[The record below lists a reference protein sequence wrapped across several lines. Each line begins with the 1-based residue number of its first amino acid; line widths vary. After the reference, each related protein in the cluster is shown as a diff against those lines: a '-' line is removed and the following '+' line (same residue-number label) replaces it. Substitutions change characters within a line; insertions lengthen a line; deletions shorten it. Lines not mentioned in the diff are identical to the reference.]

1 MAAFFVKG
9 GSVAQT
15 RFQPGLIAA
24 CLALAVVIGV
34 GYFADHQNQ
43 ALYREQARAEVAEQ
57 LGTVR
62 AALESTVV
70 SNIQLVRGLV
80 AVIATDPDIDQAKF
94 ERIVSELIG
103 ENSQLRSI
111 AAAPDL
117 VISMIY
123 PMIGNEQAL
132 GLDYLRHPTQ
142 REAALASMQARHM
155 VLAGPVDLVQG
166 GRGFVGRFPVFI
178 EGGPAG
184 NRAWGLV
191 SAVIDVEQ
199 LYVDSGLTRDDLPIQ
214 LALMGRDADLSDD
227 TVFFGEANILGQ
239 GPVMTEVSLPNGGWR
254 IAAIPRDGWRET
266 PSNALQFRAV
276 LALVML
282 MVMSPIVVAGYLYD
296 QHRAHIRKLA
306 IREEEMR
313 VLSRRLKLALET
325 SKIGVWELNI
335 DTGHLKWDQRMRE
348 LYGIPEDVTPNAVDH
363 WKAKLHPDDCERAIN
378 EFDNAIASGGMYNS
392 VFRVMQAN
400 GDTRWIRTIGASHLD
415 QSGHTLVLGV
425 NWDVSDDV
433 ELKTRLIEANHSAET
448 RNRELEEARQ
458 QMEHNSLHDSL
469 TGLPNRRFLDE
480 KVLNDAADIV
490 PSALIHIDLDRFKHI
505 NDTLG
510 HAAGDAMLTH
520 AAQVL
525 RGNCR
530 ERDVV
535 ARVGGDEFIIAIM
548 TPTKNTALS
557 ALATRIIEQMRQP
570 VPYERQKCRFGAS
583 AGIAV
588 NTPDD
593 AVPAKQLLIN
603 ADIALYRAKN
613 QGRNRFEFFD
623 ATLKA
628 EILSNKKLADEI
640 LTGLERQEFLPYFQ
654 PQFDAQTLNIAG
666 VEALARWMHPKRG
679 LLAPLSF
686 LGTAE
691 ELNVVSL
698 IDRTILEQTLW
709 QSARWEAAGIIIPKK
724 SVNVSAGQLQDPELI
739 NRLDDLPIKPG
750 ELSFELLES
759 IFLDDQNEIVASNIQ
774 RLTAMGI
781 DIEIDDFGTGYASII
796 SLLQLRPARLKI
808 ERRLIAPITCSASQ
822 RQLVSSIIEIGKSLG
837 IKVVAEG
844 VETRDHVAILREL
857 GCDTL
862 QGYALGR
869 PMPSD
874 AFIDFVRESKWR
886 NAA

>member
-1 MAAFFVKG
+1 
-9 GSVAQT
+9 
-15 RFQPGLIAA
+15 LIAA

-43 ALYREQARAEVAEQ
+43 ALYREQARAEVSEH

-62 AALESTVV
+62 AALESNII

-80 AVIATDPDIDQAKF
+80 AVIASDPDIDQAEF
-94 ERIVSELIG
+94 ERIASELIG
-103 ENSQLRSI
+103 EHSQLRSI

-117 VISMIY
+117 VIRMIY

-155 VLAGPVDLVQG
+155 ILAGPVDLVQG
-166 GRGFVGRFPVFI
+166 GRGFIGRFPVFV
-178 EGGPAG
+178 EGGPTG
-184 NRAWGLV
+184 DQAWGLV
-191 SAVIDVEQ
+191 SAVIDVDQ
-199 LYVDSGLTRDDLPIQ
+199 LYTDSGLMRDDLPIQ
-214 LALMGRDADLSDD
+214 LVLMGRDADLSDD
-227 TVFFGEANILGQ
+227 TIFFGDSMVLKQE
-239 GPVMTEVSLPNGGWR
+239 PVLAEVSLPNGGWR

-276 LALVML
+276 LAVAML
-282 MVMSPIVVAGYLYD
+282 MVMLPIVFAGYLYD

-306 IREEEMR
+306 VREGEMR
-313 VLSRRLKLALET
+313 ILSRRLKLALET

-348 LYGIPEDVTPNAVDH
+348 LYGIPDNVTPDAVEH
-363 WKAKLHPDDCERAIN
+363 WKDKLHPDDRDQAVA
-378 EFDNAIASGGMYNS
+378 EFEDAIASGGMYNS
-392 VFRVMQAN
+392 VFRVMQAD
-400 GDTRWIRTIGASHLD
+400 GTTRWIRTIGASHLD
-415 QSGHTLVLGV
+415 SSGHKVVLGV

-433 ELKTRLIEANHSAET
+433 ELKTRLIEANQSAET
-448 RNRELEEARQ
+448 RNLELEDARQ

-480 KVLNDAADIV
+480 RVLNDDAETT

-520 AAQVL
+520 AANVL
-525 RGNCR
+525 RENCR
-530 ERDVV
+530 ENDLV
-535 ARVGGDEFIIAIM
+535 ARVGGDEFIIAVM
-548 TPTKNTALS
+548 TSTKNDALS
-557 ALATRIIEQMRQP
+557 SLAGRIVEQMRQP
-570 VPYERQKCRFGAS
+570 VPYENHKCRFGAS
-583 AGIAV
+583 VGIAV
-588 NTPDD
+588 NTSDD
-593 AVPAKQLLIN
+593 SVLAKQLLIN

-640 LTGLERQEFLPYFQ
+640 LSGLERSEFLPYFQ
-654 PQFDAQTLNIAG
+654 PQFDAQTLDIIG
-666 VEALARWMHPKRG
+666 VEALARWQHPKRG
-679 LLAPLSF
+679 LLAPDSF

-691 ELNVVSL
+691 ELNVVPL
-698 IDRTILEQTLW
+698 IDRAILEQTLW
-709 QSARWEAAGIIIPKK
+709 QSARWEANGITIPKK

-739 NRLDDLPIKPG
+739 DRLDGLPIKTG

-759 IFLDDQNEIVASNIQ
+759 IFLDDQDEIVASNIE

-796 SLLQLRPARLKI
+796 SLLQLKPARLKI
-808 ERRLIAPITCSASQ
+808 ERRLIAPITSSTSQ
-822 RQLVSSIIEIGKSLG
+822 RQLVSSIIDIGKSLG

-844 VETRDHVAILREL
+844 VETRDHVTILREL

-862 QGYALGR
+862 QGFALGK

-874 AFIDFVRESKWR
+874 VFIDFVRANRWR
-886 NAA
+886 DAA

>member
-1 MAAFFVKG
+1 MADIHL
-9 GSVAQT
+9 
-15 RFQPGLIAA
+15 RPGLIAA

-43 ALYREQARAEVAEQ
+43 ALYREQARAEVSEH
-57 LGTVR
+57 LGAVR
-62 AALESTVV
+62 AALESNII

-80 AVIATDPDIDQAKF
+80 AVIASDPDIDQAKF
-94 ERIVSELIG
+94 ERIASELVG
-103 ENSQLRSI
+103 EHSQLRSI

-117 VISMIY
+117 VIRMIY

-155 VLAGPVDLVQG
+155 VLAGPIDLVQG
-166 GRGFVGRFPVFI
+166 GQGFIGRFPVFV

-184 NRAWGLV
+184 DRAWGLI
-191 SAVIDVEQ
+191 SAVIDVDQ
-199 LYVDSGLTRDDLPIQ
+199 LYTDSGLMRDDLPIQ
-214 LALMGRDADLSDD
+214 LVLMGRDADLSDD
-227 TVFFGEANILGQ
+227 TVFFGDGMVLKQEPVEA
-239 GPVMTEVSLPNGGWR
+239 EVSLPNGGWR
-254 IAAIPRDGWRET
+254 IAAIPRDGWPEI
-266 PSNALQFRAV
+266 PSNALQFRAA
-276 LALVML
+276 LAAAML
-282 MVMSPIVVAGYLYD
+282 MVMLPIVFAGYLYD

-306 IREEEMR
+306 VREGEMR
-313 VLSRRLKLALET
+313 ILSRRLKLALET

-348 LYGIPEDVTPNAVDH
+348 LYGIPDNVTPDAVQH
-363 WKAKLHPDDCERAIN
+363 WKDKLHPDDRDQAVA
-378 EFDNAIASGGMYNS
+378 EFDEAIAAGGMYNS
-392 VFRVMQAN
+392 VFRVLQAD
-400 GDTRWIRTIGASHLD
+400 GTTRWIRTIGASHLD
-415 QSGHTLVLGV
+415 PSGHTLVLGV

-433 ELKTRLIEANHSAET
+433 QLKTRLIEANQSAET
-448 RNRELEEARQ
+448 RNRELEDARQ

-480 KVLNDAADIV
+480 RVLKDDAETA

-520 AAQVL
+520 AANVL
-525 RGNCR
+525 RENCR
-530 ERDVV
+530 EDDLV
-535 ARVGGDEFIIAIM
+535 ARVGGDEFIIAVM
-548 TPTKNTALS
+548 TSTKNDALS
-557 ALATRIIEQMRQP
+557 ALAGRIVEQMRQP
-570 VPYERQKCRFGAS
+570 VPYENHKCRFGAS
-583 AGIAV
+583 VGIAV
-588 NTPDD
+588 NTSDD

-640 LTGLERQEFLPYFQ
+640 LSGLECSEFLPYFQ
-654 PQFDAQTLNIAG
+654 PQFDAQTLDIIG
-666 VEALARWMHPKRG
+666 VEALARWQHPKRG
-679 LLAPLSF
+679 LLTPDFF
-686 LGTAE
+686 LCTAE
-691 ELNVVSL
+691 ELNVVPL
-698 IDRTILEQTLW
+698 IDRAILEQTLW
-709 QSARWEAAGIIIPKK
+709 QSARWEANGITIPKK

-739 NRLDDLPIKPG
+739 DRLDGLLINPG

-759 IFLDDQNEIVASNIQ
+759 IFLDDQDEIVASNIE

-796 SLLQLRPARLKI
+796 SLLQLKPARLKI
-808 ERRLIAPITCSASQ
+808 ERRLIAPITSSTSQ

-844 VETRDHVAILREL
+844 VETRDHVTILREL

-862 QGYALGR
+862 QGFALGK

-874 AFIDFVRESKWR
+874 VFIDFVRENRWR
-886 NAA
+886 DAA

>member
-1 MAAFFVKG
+1 MAHIHL
-9 GSVAQT
+9 
-15 RFQPGLIAA
+15 RPGLIAA

-43 ALYREQARAEVAEQ
+43 ALYREQARAEVSEH
-57 LGTVR
+57 LGAVR
-62 AALESTVV
+62 AALESNII

-80 AVIATDPDIDQAKF
+80 AVIASDPDIDQAKF
-94 ERIVSELIG
+94 ERIASELIG
-103 ENSQLRSI
+103 EHSQLRSI

-117 VISMIY
+117 VIRMIY

-155 VLAGPVDLVQG
+155 VLAGPIDLVQG
-166 GRGFVGRFPVFI
+166 GQGFIGRFPVFV

-184 NRAWGLV
+184 DRAWGLI
-191 SAVIDVEQ
+191 SAVIDVDQ
-199 LYVDSGLTRDDLPIQ
+199 LYTDSGLMRDDLPIQ
-214 LALMGRDADLSDD
+214 LVLMGRDADLSDD
-227 TVFFGEANILGQ
+227 TVFFGDGMVLKQEPVEA
-239 GPVMTEVSLPNGGWR
+239 EVSLPNGGWR
-254 IAAIPRDGWRET
+254 IAAIPRDGWPEI
-266 PSNALQFRAV
+266 PSNALQFRAA
-276 LALVML
+276 LAAAML
-282 MVMSPIVVAGYLYD
+282 MVMLPIVFAGYLYD

-306 IREEEMR
+306 VREGEMR
-313 VLSRRLKLALET
+313 ILSRRLKLALET

-348 LYGIPEDVTPNAVDH
+348 LYGIPDDVTPDAVEH
-363 WKAKLHPDDCERAIN
+363 WKDKLHPDDRDQAVE
-378 EFDNAIASGGMYNS
+378 EFDEAIAAGGMYNS
-392 VFRVMQAN
+392 VFRVMQAD
-400 GDTRWIRTIGASHLD
+400 GTTRWIRTIGASHLD
-415 QSGHTLVLGV
+415 PSGHTLVLGV

-433 ELKTRLIEANHSAET
+433 QLKTRLIEANQSAET
-448 RNRELEEARQ
+448 RNRELEDARQ

-480 KVLNDAADIV
+480 RVLKDDAETA

-520 AAQVL
+520 AANVL
-525 RGNCR
+525 RENCR
-530 ERDVV
+530 ENDLV
-535 ARVGGDEFIIAIM
+535 ARVGGDEFIIAVM
-548 TPTKNTALS
+548 TSTKNDALS
-557 ALATRIIEQMRQP
+557 ALAGRIVEQMRQP
-570 VPYERQKCRFGAS
+570 VPYENHKCRFGAS
-583 AGIAV
+583 VGIAV
-588 NTPDD
+588 NTSDD

-640 LTGLERQEFLPYFQ
+640 LSGLERSEFLPYFQ
-654 PQFDAQTLNIAG
+654 PQFDAQTLDIIG
-666 VEALARWMHPKRG
+666 VEALARWQHPKRG
-679 LLAPLSF
+679 LLAPDSF
-686 LGTAE
+686 LCTAE
-691 ELNVVSL
+691 ELNVVPL
-698 IDRTILEQTLW
+698 IDRAILEQTLW
-709 QSARWEAAGIIIPKK
+709 QSARWEANGITIPKK

-739 NRLDDLPIKPG
+739 DRLDGLPIKTG
-750 ELSFELLES
+750 ELSFELLEL
-759 IFLDDQNEIVASNIQ
+759 IFLDDQDEIVASNIE

-796 SLLQLRPARLKI
+796 SLLQLKPARLKI
-808 ERRLIAPITCSASQ
+808 ERRLIAPITSSTSQ
-822 RQLVSSIIEIGKSLG
+822 RQLVASIIEIGKSLG

-844 VETRDHVAILREL
+844 VETRDHVSILSEL

-862 QGYALGR
+862 QGYALGK

-874 AFIDFVRESKWR
+874 VFIDFVRENRWR
-886 NAA
+886 AAA

>member
-1 MAAFFVKG
+1 MAHIHL
-9 GSVAQT
+9 
-15 RFQPGLIAA
+15 RPGLIAA

-43 ALYREQARAEVAEQ
+43 ALYREQARAEVSEH

-62 AALESTVV
+62 AALESNII

-80 AVIATDPDIDQAKF
+80 AVIASDPDIDQAEF
-94 ERIVSELIG
+94 ERIASELIG
-103 ENSQLRSI
+103 EHSQLRSI

-117 VISMIY
+117 VIRMIY

-155 VLAGPVDLVQG
+155 VLAGPIDLVQG
-166 GRGFVGRFPVFI
+166 GQGFIGRFPVFV

-184 NRAWGLV
+184 DRAWGLV
-191 SAVIDVEQ
+191 SAVIDVDQ
-199 LYVDSGLTRDDLPIQ
+199 LYTDSGLMRDDLPIQ
-214 LALMGRDADLSDD
+214 LVLMGRDADLSDD
-227 TVFFGEANILGQ
+227 TVFFGDGMVLKQ
-239 GPVMTEVSLPNGGWR
+239 QPVLAEVSLPNGGWR
-254 IAAIPRDGWRET
+254 IAAIPRDGWPEI

-276 LALVML
+276 LAVAML
-282 MVMSPIVVAGYLYD
+282 MVMLPIVFAGYLYD

-306 IREEEMR
+306 VREGEMR
-313 VLSRRLKLALET
+313 ILSRRLKLALET

-348 LYGIPEDVTPNAVDH
+348 LYGVPDNVTPDAVQH
-363 WKAKLHPDDCERAIN
+363 WKDKLHPDDRDQAVA
-378 EFDNAIASGGMYNS
+378 EFDEAIAAGGMYNS
-392 VFRVMQAN
+392 VFRVMQAD
-400 GDTRWIRTIGASHLD
+400 GTTRWIRTIGASHLD
-415 QSGHTLVLGV
+415 SSGHKVVLGV

-433 ELKTRLIEANHSAET
+433 ELKTRLIEANQSAET
-448 RNRELEEARQ
+448 RNRELEDARQ

-480 KVLNDAADIV
+480 RVLNDDAETV

-520 AAQVL
+520 AAHVL
-525 RGNCR
+525 RENCR
-530 ERDVV
+530 ENDLV
-535 ARVGGDEFIIAIM
+535 ARVGGDEFIIAVM
-548 TPTKNTALS
+548 TSTKNDALS
-557 ALATRIIEQMRQP
+557 ALAGRIVEQMRQP
-570 VPYERQKCRFGAS
+570 VPYENHKCRFGAS
-583 AGIAV
+583 VGIAV
-588 NTPDD
+588 NSSDD

-640 LTGLERQEFLPYFQ
+640 LSGLERSEFLPYFQ
-654 PQFDAQTLNIAG
+654 PQFDAQTLDIIG
-666 VEALARWMHPKRG
+666 VEALARWQHPKRG
-679 LLAPLSF
+679 LMAPDSF

-691 ELNVVSL
+691 ELNVVPL
-698 IDRTILEQTLW
+698 IDRAILEQTLW
-709 QSARWEAAGIIIPKK
+709 QSARWEANGITIPKK

-739 NRLDDLPIKPG
+739 DRLDGLLINPG

-759 IFLDDQNEIVASNIQ
+759 IFLDDQDEIVASNIE

-808 ERRLIAPITCSASQ
+808 ERRLIAPITSSMSQ
-822 RQLVSSIIEIGKSLG
+822 RQLVSSIIEIGKSLS

-844 VETRDHVAILREL
+844 VETRDHVTILREL

-862 QGYALGR
+862 QGFALGK

-874 AFIDFVRESKWR
+874 VFIDFVRENRWR
-886 NAA
+886 AAA

>member
-1 MAAFFVKG
+1 MADIHL
-9 GSVAQT
+9 
-15 RFQPGLIAA
+15 RPGLIAA

-43 ALYREQARAEVAEQ
+43 ALYREQARAEVSEH

-62 AALESTVV
+62 AALESNII

-80 AVIATDPDIDQAKF
+80 AVIASDPDIDQAEF
-94 ERIVSELIG
+94 ERIASELIG
-103 ENSQLRSI
+103 EHSQLRSI

-117 VISMIY
+117 VIRMIY

-155 VLAGPVDLVQG
+155 ILAGPVDLVQG
-166 GRGFVGRFPVFI
+166 GRGFIGRFPVFV
-178 EGGPAG
+178 EGGPTG
-184 NRAWGLV
+184 DQAWGLV
-191 SAVIDVEQ
+191 SAVIDVDQ
-199 LYVDSGLTRDDLPIQ
+199 LYTDSGLMRDDLPIQ
-214 LALMGRDADLSDD
+214 LVLMGRDADLSDD
-227 TVFFGEANILGQ
+227 TIFFGDSMVLKQE
-239 GPVMTEVSLPNGGWR
+239 PVLAEVSLPNGGWR

-276 LALVML
+276 LAVAML
-282 MVMSPIVVAGYLYD
+282 MVMLPIVFAGYLYD

-306 IREEEMR
+306 VREGEMR
-313 VLSRRLKLALET
+313 ILSRRLKLALET

-348 LYGIPEDVTPNAVDH
+348 LYGIPDNVTPDAVEH
-363 WKAKLHPDDCERAIN
+363 WKDKLHPDDRDQAVA
-378 EFDNAIASGGMYNS
+378 EFEDAIASGGMYNS
-392 VFRVMQAN
+392 VFRVMQAD
-400 GDTRWIRTIGASHLD
+400 GTTRWIRTIGASHLD
-415 QSGHTLVLGV
+415 SSGHKVVLGV

-433 ELKTRLIEANHSAET
+433 ELKTRLIEANQSAET
-448 RNRELEEARQ
+448 RNLELEDARQ

-480 KVLNDAADIV
+480 RVLNDDAETT

-520 AAQVL
+520 AANVL
-525 RGNCR
+525 RENCR
-530 ERDVV
+530 ENDLV
-535 ARVGGDEFIIAIM
+535 ARVGGDEFIIAVM
-548 TPTKNTALS
+548 TSTKNDALS
-557 ALATRIIEQMRQP
+557 SLAGRIVEQMRQP
-570 VPYERQKCRFGAS
+570 VPYENHKCRFGAS
-583 AGIAV
+583 VGIAV
-588 NTPDD
+588 NTSDD
-593 AVPAKQLLIN
+593 SVLAKQLLIN

-640 LTGLERQEFLPYFQ
+640 LSGLERSEFLPYFQ
-654 PQFDAQTLNIAG
+654 PQFDAQTLDIIG
-666 VEALARWMHPKRG
+666 VEALARWQHPKRG
-679 LLAPLSF
+679 LLAPDSF

-691 ELNVVSL
+691 ELNVVPL
-698 IDRTILEQTLW
+698 IDRAILEQTLW
-709 QSARWEAAGIIIPKK
+709 QSARWEANGITIPKK

-739 NRLDDLPIKPG
+739 DRLDGLPIKTG

-759 IFLDDQNEIVASNIQ
+759 IFLDDQDEIVASNIE

-796 SLLQLRPARLKI
+796 SLLQLKPARLKI
-808 ERRLIAPITCSASQ
+808 ERRLIAPITSSTSQ
-822 RQLVSSIIEIGKSLG
+822 RQLVSSIIDIGKSLG

-844 VETRDHVAILREL
+844 VETRDHVTILREL

-862 QGYALGR
+862 QGFALGK

-874 AFIDFVRESKWR
+874 VFIDFVRANRWR
-886 NAA
+886 DAA

>member
-1 MAAFFVKG
+1 MAAFYVKG

-15 RFQPGLIAA
+15 RFQPGLIAV

-34 GYFADHQNQ
+34 GYFADHQNK

-103 ENSQLRSI
+103 EHSQLRSI

-166 GRGFVGRFPVFI
+166 GRGFIGRFPVFV

-254 IAAIPRDGWRET
+254 IAAVPRDGWRET

-282 MVMSPIVVAGYLYD
+282 MVMLPIVMAGYLYD

-363 WKAKLHPDDCERAIN
+363 WKAKLHPDDRGRAIN

-480 KVLNDAADIV
+480 KVLNDDADIV

-525 RGNCR
+525 RENCR

-613 QGRNRFEFFD
+613 LGRNRFEFFD

-654 PQFDAQTLNIAG
+654 PQFDAQTLDITG
-666 VEALARWMHPKRG
+666 VEALARWKHPKRG

-808 ERRLIAPITCSASQ
+808 ERRLIAPITSSASQ

-869 PMPSD
+869 PMPTD
-874 AFIDFVRESKWR
+874 VFIDFVRDSKWR
-886 NAA
+886 DAA

>member
-1 MAAFFVKG
+1 MAHIHL
-9 GSVAQT
+9 
-15 RFQPGLIAA
+15 RPGLIAA
-24 CLALAVVIGV
+24 CVALVVVIGV

-43 ALYREQARAEVAEQ
+43 ALYREQARAEVSEH

-62 AALESTVV
+62 AALESNII

-80 AVIATDPDIDQAKF
+80 AVIASDPDIDQAEF
-94 ERIVSELIG
+94 ERIASELIG
-103 ENSQLRSI
+103 EHSQLRSI

-117 VISMIY
+117 VIRMIY

-155 VLAGPVDLVQG
+155 VLAGPIDLVQG
-166 GRGFVGRFPVFI
+166 GQGFIGRFPVFV

-184 NRAWGLV
+184 DRAWGLI
-191 SAVIDVEQ
+191 SAVIDVDQ
-199 LYVDSGLTRDDLPIQ
+199 LYTDSGLMRDDLPIQ
-214 LALMGRDADLSDD
+214 LVLMGRDADLSDD
-227 TVFFGEANILGQ
+227 TVFFGDGMVLKQE
-239 GPVMTEVSLPNGGWR
+239 PVRAEVSLPNGGWR
-254 IAAIPRDGWRET
+254 IAAIPRDGWPEV
-266 PSNALQFRAV
+266 PSNAFQFRAA
-276 LALVML
+276 LAVAML
-282 MVMSPIVVAGYLYD
+282 MVMLPIVFAGYLYD

-306 IREEEMR
+306 VREGEMR
-313 VLSRRLKLALET
+313 ILSRRLKLALET

-335 DTGHLKWDQRMRE
+335 DTGYLKWDQRMRE
-348 LYGIPEDVTPNAVDH
+348 LYGIPDNVTPDAVQH
-363 WKAKLHPDDCERAIN
+363 WKDKLHSDDRDQAVA
-378 EFDNAIASGGMYNS
+378 EFDEAIAAGGMYNS
-392 VFRVMQAN
+392 VFRVLQAD
-400 GDTRWIRTIGASHLD
+400 GTTRWIRTIGASHLD
-415 QSGHTLVLGV
+415 SSGHKVVLGV

-433 ELKTRLIEANHSAET
+433 ELKTRLIEANQSAET
-448 RNRELEEARQ
+448 RNRELEDARQ

-480 KVLNDAADIV
+480 RVLNDDAETV

-520 AAQVL
+520 AAHVL
-525 RGNCR
+525 RENCR
-530 ERDVV
+530 ENDLV
-535 ARVGGDEFIIAIM
+535 ARVGGDEFIIAVM
-548 TPTKNTALS
+548 TSTKNDALS
-557 ALATRIIEQMRQP
+557 ALAGRIVEQMRQP
-570 VPYERQKCRFGAS
+570 VPYENHKCRFGAS
-583 AGIAV
+583 VGIAV

-640 LTGLERQEFLPYFQ
+640 LSGLERNEFLPYFQ
-654 PQFDAQTLNIAG
+654 PQFDAQTLDIIG
-666 VEALARWMHPKRG
+666 VEALARWQHPKRG
-679 LLAPLSF
+679 LLAPDSF

-691 ELNVVSL
+691 ELNVVPL
-698 IDRTILEQTLW
+698 IDRAILEQTLW
-709 QSARWEAAGIIIPKK
+709 QSARWEANGVTIPKK

-739 NRLDDLPIKPG
+739 DRLDGLPIKTG

-759 IFLDDQNEIVASNIQ
+759 IFLDDQDEIVASNIE

-796 SLLQLRPARLKI
+796 SLLQLKPARLKI
-808 ERRLIAPITCSASQ
+808 ERRLIAPIISSTSQ

-837 IKVVAEG
+837 IRVVAEG
-844 VETRDHVAILREL
+844 VETRDHVSILSEL

-862 QGYALGR
+862 QGYALGK

-874 AFIDFVRESKWR
+874 VFIDFVRENRWR
-886 NAA
+886 AAA

>member
-1 MAAFFVKG
+1 MAAFYVKG

-15 RFQPGLIAA
+15 RFQPGLIAV

-103 ENSQLRSI
+103 EHSQLRSI

-166 GRGFVGRFPVFI
+166 GRGFIGRFPVFV

-191 SAVIDVEQ
+191 SAVMDVEQ
-199 LYVDSGLTRDDLPIQ
+199 LYLDSGLTRDDLPIQ

-239 GPVMTEVSLPNGGWR
+239 GPVMTEVSLPHGGWR

-282 MVMSPIVVAGYLYD
+282 IVMLPIVVAGYLYD

-306 IREEEMR
+306 VREEEMR

-348 LYGIPEDVTPNAVDH
+348 LYGIPKGVTPNAVDH
-363 WKAKLHPDDCERAIN
+363 WKAKLHPDDRERAIN

-480 KVLNDAADIV
+480 KVLNDDADIV

-525 RGNCR
+525 RENCR

-654 PQFDAQTLNIAG
+654 PQFDAQTLDITG
-666 VEALARWMHPKRG
+666 VEALARWKHPKRG

-686 LGTAE
+686 LGTAD
-691 ELNVVSL
+691 ELNVVPL
-698 IDRTILEQTLW
+698 IDRAILEQTLW
-709 QSARWEAAGIIIPKK
+709 QSARWEAAGIKIPKK

-862 QGYALGR
+862 QGYALGK
-869 PMPSD
+869 PMPTD
-874 AFIDFVRESKWR
+874 VFIDFVRESKWR
-886 NAA
+886 DAA